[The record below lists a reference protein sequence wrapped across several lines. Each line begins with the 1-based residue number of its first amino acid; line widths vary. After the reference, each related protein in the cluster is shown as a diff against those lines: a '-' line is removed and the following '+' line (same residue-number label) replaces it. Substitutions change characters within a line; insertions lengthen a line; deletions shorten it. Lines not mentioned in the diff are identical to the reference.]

1 MFLESKIS
9 YLDKNGSIEVIC
21 GSMFSGKTEELIKR
35 IKRLIIA
42 KKKIA
47 IFKPKIDKRYAKNKI
62 VSHNKKSI
70 SAIEIKNSNEIL
82 NIVSNEDVVAIDEV
96 QFFNTDL
103 IKICIDLANS
113 GKRVIVCG
121 LDMDFLGKP
130 FGIMP
135 ELLSISDHISKMHAI
150 CTNCRNIA
158 NFSFRKSNEK
168 QLLKIGEKQD
178 YQPLCRSCFYN
189 KIV

>member
-9 YLDKNGSIEVIC
+9 CLDKNGSIEIIC
-21 GSMFSGKTEELIKR
+21 GSMFSGKTEELIRR
-35 IKRLIIA
+35 IKRLVIA

-47 IFKPKIDKRYAKNKI
+47 VFKPKIDKRYSKNKI
-62 VSHNKKSI
+62 VSHNKNSI
-70 SAIEIKNSNEIL
+70 NAIEITKGNEIL
-82 NIVSNEDVVAIDEV
+82 KIINSEDVVAIDEA

-103 IKICIDLANS
+103 IKVCVGLANS
-113 GKRVIVCG
+113 GKRVIICG
-121 LDMDFLGKP
+121 LDMDFLGNP

-135 ELLSISDHISKMHAI
+135 QLLSVADHISKMHAI
-150 CTNCRNIA
+150 CTNCGNIA
-158 NFSFRKSNEK
+158 NFSFRKSSEK